1 MHNQRFVKPEAAV
14 AIAVLS
20 ALISGLALGLGYWTW
35 AVVPL
40 IALVYSLWIIYWR
53 IISVR
58 IALNQLR
65 LAINNLPE
73 GDIPGLSATPGTELV
88 RLAGALEEMS
98 VRVRDQLTSTE
109 EERNRLRA
117 VFTSMR
123 DAVITLGSTGRV
135 ALINPAAERF
145 FKVTAANVVGRSV
158 LEVIRHQQLAVAM
171 QEILTSG
178 QPTSLEFESFD
189 IPNRHLHAELAPVL
203 TTRGQRSG
211 AVAVLHDV
219 TEIRRLEEMRN
230 QFVANV
236 SHELRTP
243 ITSIKGFL
251 ETLLDGE
258 LGDTDTCRHFLTI
271 ISQEADRLANLVS
284 DLLDLSQQE
293 ANETPLQKRSLQL
306 ITEAQ
311 GVLDLLQP
319 LAASKQISME
329 LKIPAD
335 TYVCADSAM
344 LRQALLNLLD
354 NAIKYNAP
362 GGQVWVEATTS
373 KDDPNQVVITV
384 CDTGPGIASSH
395 LNLLFDRF
403 YRVDKAR
410 SRALGGTGLG
420 LAIVRHIAE
429 RHGGKAWVQSELG
442 RGSRFSISIPAS
454 APPTVN

>member
-1 MHNQRFVKPEAAV
+1 
-14 AIAVLS
+14 
-20 ALISGLALGLGYWTW
+20 
-35 AVVPL
+35 
-40 IALVYSLWIIYWR
+40 
-53 IISVR
+53 
-58 IALNQLR
+58 
-65 LAINNLPE
+65 
-73 GDIPGLSATPGTELV
+73 
-88 RLAGALEEMS
+88 
-98 VRVRDQLTSTE
+98 
-109 EERNRLRA
+109 
-117 VFTSMR
+117 
-123 DAVITLGSTGRV
+123 
-135 ALINPAAERF
+135 
-145 FKVTAANVVGRSV
+145 
-158 LEVIRHQQLAVAM
+158 
-171 QEILTSG
+171 
-178 QPTSLEFESFD
+178 
-189 IPNRHLHAELAPVL
+189 
-203 TTRGQRSG
+203 
-211 AVAVLHDV
+211 
-219 TEIRRLEEMRN
+219 MRN

-284 DLLDLSQQE
+284 DLLHLSQQE

-384 CDTGPGIASSH
+384 CDTGPGFASSH
-395 LNLLFDRF
+395 LNLLFVRF